1 MTACARY
8 RESLGGYVLNALDPD
23 EAEAMRLHLQSCPS
37 CRAEYAELEGLPGLL
52 ATLDDDAPPEVPP
65 PTLEE
70 AVLDRFA
77 GERRGLRPARRTRVP
92 RWGRLAAAVAATGV
106 AAVAGLALAGVFG
119 SGSDEGTFGEVHLA
133 GTVQAS
139 SATANAQLHAVR
151 AGTGVTLRVSG
162 LPPVHGQV
170 YELWCIPDDGRWIS
184 GGTFRVDGRGGARVT
199 LTSAAR
205 PGDYERIV
213 VTRRPAR
220 GREGLRGAS
229 VLAGRVEY

>member
-23 EAEAMRLHLQSCPS
+23 EAEAMRTHLRSCES
-37 CRAEYAELEGLPGLL
+37 CRLEYTELQGLPGLL
-52 ATLDDDAPPEVPP
+52 ATLSDDATPELPP

-77 GERRGLRPARRTRVP
+77 RERRSLRPVRRPRLP
-92 RWGRLAAAVAATGV
+92 RWGRLAGAVAAAGV
-106 AAVAGLALAGVFG
+106 AAAAGLALAGVFD
-119 SGSDEGTFGEVHLA
+119 SGSESGTFGEVHLA
-133 GTVQAS
+133 GTAQAS
-139 SATANAQLHAVR
+139 SATANAKLHAVR

-162 LPPVHGQV
+162 LPPAHSQV

-205 PGDYERIV
+205 PGDYERML

-220 GREGLRGAS
+220 GVEGSRGAG